1 MTQKTNGIV
10 ADIMVL
16 GDVEAQMGSSA
27 GLEAEGVET
36 PKADDGELQKLSQS
50 LVKTVGEVKA
60 QL

>member
-16 GDVEAQMGSSA
+16 GDVEAQMGASA

-36 PKADDGELQKLSQS
+36 PKAGAPVDDTVP
-50 LVKTVGEVKA
+50 LVGLIV
-60 QL
+60 